1 MTNDTKVAVKHD
13 FSYDPFD
20 ARVMADPLPYYRTLR
35 DEYPVYYVPQWDM
48 FAFSRFDDIWR
59 VLEVNDGTFVAS
71 EGTLP
76 PASVL
81 AHHNSGPIA
90 DPPLHPL
97 PFHAVFD
104 ADLYGA
110 IRRAHSQPL
119 RPKSVTSLETR
130 IRALANERLD
140 LLLSRGSFDLTQ
152 DYGGVVAA
160 SMVCDLL
167 GISTDLASQVL
178 AAVNAGSLAAPGEG
192 VDTAGARPNY
202 LEFLVPVVERR
213 RAEKGGELPVVD
225 GLLAYQLPDGSA
237 LNDVEVATQMLCIF
251 IGGTETVP
259 KIVAHGLWELS
270 QRPEQMAA
278 VRADPAAT
286 VPIAREEMLRYCAPA
301 QWFART
307 ARKPFTIHGETIE
320 PGQRVI
326 TLLASANR
334 DEREYPEPDEFIW
347 DRPIKRSLVFGRGQ
361 HFCIGYHLARLE
373 VAVLVQEWLRR
384 VPDFAIRGEDATR
397 LPSSFQWGWNNIPVE
412 V

>member
-1 MTNDTKVAVKHD
+1 MN
-13 FSYDPFD
+13 FRYDPFD
-20 ARVMADPLPYYRTLR
+20 AQVMADPLPYYRILR
-35 DEYPVYYVPQWDM
+35 DEYPAYYMPQWDTY
-48 FAFSRFDDIWR
+48 ALSRFEDIWR

-81 AHHNSGPIA
+81 AQHNTGPVD

-104 ADLYGA
+104 TDLYGE

-119 RPKSVTSLETR
+119 RPVSVAGLEAR
-130 IRALANERLD
+130 IRELANERLD
-140 LLLSRGSFDLTQ
+140 ELLPQGSFDLTQ
-152 DYGGVVAA
+152 DYGGIVAA
-160 SMVCDLL
+160 SMVCGLL
-167 GISTDLASQVL
+167 GLPTDLAPQVL
-178 AAVNAGSLAAPGEG
+178 AAVNAGSLAEPGEG
-192 VDTAGARPNY
+192 VDSSQARPNY
-202 LEFLVPVVERR
+202 LQYLTPVVQRR
-213 RAEKGGELPVVD
+213 RAGSSEDVLPVVD
-225 GLLAYQLPDGSA
+225 GLLEYRLPDGSA

-259 KIVAHGLWELS
+259 KIVAHGLWELM
-270 QRPEQMAA
+270 QRPDQLEA
-278 VRADPAAT
+278 VRADPET
-286 VPIAREEMLRYCAPA
+286 NVPIAREEMIRYCAPA

-307 ARKPFTIHGETIE
+307 ARKPFTIHDQTIE

-347 DRPIKRSLVFGRGQ
+347 NRPIRRSLAFGRGQ
-361 HFCIGYHLARLE
+361 HFCVGYHLARLE
-373 VAVLVQEWLRR
+373 VAVLLQEWLRR
-384 VPDFAIRGEDATR
+384 VPDFEIRGEQATR
-397 LPSSFQWGWNNIPVE
+397 LPSSFQWGWNKIPVE

>member
-1 MTNDTKVAVKHD
+1 
-13 FSYDPFD
+13 
-20 ARVMADPLPYYRTLR
+20 
-35 DEYPVYYVPQWDM
+35 M

-152 DYGGVVAA
+152 DYGGIVAA

>member
-1 MTNDTKVAVKHD
+1 MS

-20 ARVMADPLPYYRTLR
+20 AQVMADPLPYYRTLR
-35 DEYPVYYVPQWDM
+35 DEHPVYYMPQWDTY
-48 FAFSRFDDIWR
+48 ALSRFDDIWR

-76 PASVL
+76 AASVL
-81 AHHNSGPIA
+81 AQHNSGPVP

-104 ADLYGA
+104 ADLYGE

-119 RPKSVTSLETR
+119 RPKSVGSLESR

-140 LLLSRGSFDLTQ
+140 ELIPRGSFDLTQ
-152 DYGGVVAA
+152 DYGGIVVA
-160 SMVCDLL
+160 SIVCELL
-167 GISTDLASQVL
+167 GIATDLAPQVL
-178 AAVNAGSLAAPGEG
+178 AAVNAGSLAEPGEG
-192 VDTAGARPNY
+192 VDTAEARPNY
-202 LEFLVPVVERR
+202 LGFLVPVVERR
-213 RAEKGGELPVVD
+213 RAAKDGALPVID
-225 GLLAYQLPDGSA
+225 GLLAYRLPDGSA
-237 LNDVEVATQMLCIF
+237 LDDTEVATQMLCIF

-270 QRPEQMAA
+270 RRPEQLAA
-278 VRADPAAT
+278 VRADPAAN
-286 VPIAREEMLRYCAPA
+286 VPVAREEMIRYCAPA

-307 ARKPFTIHGETIE
+307 ARKPFTLHGHTIE
-320 PGQRVI
+320 PGQRII

-334 DEREYPEPDEFIW
+334 DEREYPDPDQFIW
-347 DRPIKRSLVFGRGQ
+347 NRPIKRSLAFGRGQ

-373 VAVLVQEWLRR
+373 VAVLIQEWLRR
-384 VPDFAIRGEDATR
+384 VPEFGVRARDATR

>member
-1 MTNDTKVAVKHD
+1 MNFTD
-13 FSYDPFD
+13 FTYDPFD
-20 ARVMADPLPYYRTLR
+20 AAVMANPLPYYRILR
-35 DEYPVYYVPQWDM
+35 DEYPVYYMPQWDT
-48 FAFSRFDDIWR
+48 FALSRFDDIWR

-76 PASVL
+76 AAAVL
-81 AHHNSGPIA
+81 AEHNTGPVD

-104 ADLYGA
+104 TDLYGE

-119 RPKSVTSLETR
+119 RPRSVAGLEAR

-140 LLLSRGSFDLTQ
+140 LLLPRGSFDLTQ
-152 DYGGVVAA
+152 EYGGIVAA
-160 SMVCDLL
+160 SMVCGLL
-167 GISTDLASQVL
+167 GLPDELAPQVL
-178 AAVNAGSLAAPGEG
+178 AAVNAGSLAEPGVG
-192 VDTAGARPNY
+192 VDTAEARPNY
-202 LEFLVPVVERR
+202 LGFLTPVVERR
-213 RAEKGGELPVVD
+213 RAEQSGDALPVVD
-225 GLLAYQLPDGSA
+225 GLLGYQLPDGSA
-237 LNDVEVATQMLCIF
+237 LSDVEAATQMLCIF

-270 QRPEQMAA
+270 KRPDQLAA
-278 VRADPAAT
+278 VRADPAT
-286 VPIAREEMLRYCAPA
+286 NVPLAREEMIRYCAPA

-307 ARKPFTIHGETIE
+307 TRKPYTIHDQTIR
-320 PGQRVI
+320 PGQRII

-334 DEREYPEPDEFIW
+334 DEREYPEPDEFVW
-347 DRPIKRSLVFGRGQ
+347 NRPIKRSLAFGRGQ

-373 VAVLVQEWLRR
+373 IDVLLTEWLRR
-384 VPDFAIRGEDATR
+384 VPDYAIQSDAATR

>member
-1 MTNDTKVAVKHD
+1 VTVTPVPPD
-13 FSYDPFD
+13 FRYDPFD
-20 ARVMADPLPYYRTLR
+20 AEVMANPLPYYKILR
-35 DEYPVYYVPQWDM
+35 DEHPAYYMPQWDT
-48 FAFSRFDDIWR
+48 FALSRFEDIWT

-76 PASVL
+76 PAAVL
-81 AHHNSGPIA
+81 AEHNDGPVG

-104 ADLYGA
+104 AQLYGE

-119 RPKSVTSLETR
+119 RPKSVTGLEER

-140 LLLSRGSFDLTQ
+140 LLLPRGSFDLTQ
-152 DYGGVVAA
+152 DYGGIVVA
-160 SMVCDLL
+160 SVVCELL
-167 GISTDLASQVL
+167 GIPTDLAPGVL
-178 AAVNAGSLAAPGEG
+178 AAVNAGSLAQPGEG
-192 VDTAGARPNY
+192 VDTSVARPNY
-202 LEFLVPVVERR
+202 FEYLVPAVERR
-213 RAEKGGELPVVD
+213 RADSSGAPLGVVD
-225 GLLAYQLPDGSA
+225 GLLSYRLPDGSP
-237 LNDVEVATQMLCIF
+237 LDDVEVATQMLCIF

-270 QRPEQMAA
+270 RRPDQMAA
-278 VRADPAAT
+278 VRADLAAN
-286 VPIAREEMLRYCAPA
+286 VRVAREEMVRFCAPA

-307 ARKPFTIHGETIE
+307 ARKPFAIHGQRIR

-347 DRPIKRSLVFGRGQ
+347 NRPVARSLAFGRGQ

-373 VAVLVQEWLRR
+373 VAVLAEEWLRR
-384 VPDFAIRGEDATR
+384 VDDFAIRADDATR
-397 LPSSFQWGWNNIPVE
+397 LPSSFQWGFNNIPVE

>member
-1 MTNDTKVAVKHD
+1 MNLRDEMN
-13 FSYDPFD
+13 FRYDPFN
-20 ARVMADPLPYYRTLR
+20 AAVMANPLPYYRILR
-35 DEYPVYYVPQWDM
+35 DEHPVYYMPQWDTY
-48 FAFSRFDDIWR
+48 ALSRFEDIWQ

-76 PASVL
+76 AASVL
-81 AHHNSGPIA
+81 AQHNTGPVA

-104 ADLYGA
+104 TDLYSD

-119 RPKSVTSLETR
+119 RPKSVTGLEAR
-130 IRALANERLD
+130 IRELANERLD
-140 LLLSRGSFDLTQ
+140 LLLPRGSFDLTQ
-152 DYGGVVAA
+152 EYGGVVAA
-160 SMVCDLL
+160 SMVCELL
-167 GISTDLASQVL
+167 GIPTDRAPQVL
-178 AAVNAGSLAAPGEG
+178 AAVNAGSLTEPGEG
-192 VDTAGARPNY
+192 VDSAGARPNY
-202 LEFLVPVVERR
+202 LEYLIPVVAGR
-213 RAEKGGELPVVD
+213 RAAPSAGALPVVD
-225 GLLAYQLPDGSA
+225 GLLGYHLPDGSA

-270 QRPEQMAA
+270 QRPDQLAA
-278 VRADPAAT
+278 VRADPAAN

-307 ARKPFTIHGETIE
+307 ARKPFSIHGQTIE

-326 TLLASANR
+326 TILASANR
-334 DEREYPEPDEFIW
+334 DEREYPNPDEFLW
-347 DRPIKRSLVFGRGQ
+347 DRPIRRSLAFGRGQ

-373 VAVLVQEWLRR
+373 VAVLIQEWLRR
-384 VPDFAIRGEDATR
+384 VPDYAIRGDAATR

>member
-1 MTNDTKVAVKHD
+1 MSQRAPANFA
-13 FSYDPFD
+13 YDPFD
-20 ARVMADPLPYYRTLR
+20 AEVMANPLPHYRILR
-35 DEYPVYYVPQWDM
+35 DYHPVYYMPQWDTY
-48 FAFSRFDDIWR
+48 ALSRFEDIWR

-76 PASVL
+76 AASVL
-81 AHHNSGPIA
+81 AEHNSGPVE

-104 ADLYGA
+104 ADLYGE

-119 RPKSVTSLETR
+119 RPRPVAGLEDR

-140 LLLSRGSFDLTQ
+140 VLLPQGSFDLTQ
-152 DYGGVVAA
+152 DYGGIVVA
-160 SMVCDLL
+160 SIVCQLL
-167 GISTDLASQVL
+167 GIPTDLAPQVL
-178 AAVNAGSLAAPGEG
+178 AAVNAGSLAEPGVG
-192 VDTAGARPNY
+192 VDTAEARPNY
-202 LEFLVPVVERR
+202 FEYLVPAVRRR
-213 RAEKGGELPVVD
+213 RADPSGAPLAVVD
-225 GLLAYQLPDGSA
+225 GLLGYRLPDGSG
-237 LNDVEVATQMLCIF
+237 LDDVEVATQMLCIF

-270 QRPEQMAA
+270 RRPDQLAA
-278 VRADPAAT
+278 VRADPERN
-286 VPIAREEMLRYCAPA
+286 VPIAREEMIRFCAPA

-307 ARKPFTIHGETIE
+307 ARKPFSIHGQTIE

-334 DEREYPEPDEFIW
+334 DEREYPEPDDFVW
-347 DRPIKRSLVFGRGQ
+347 DRPIKRSLAFGRGQ

-373 VAVLVQEWLRR
+373 VAVLLQEWLRR
-384 VPDFAIRGEDATR
+384 VPDYAINGEAATR
-397 LPSSFQWGWNNIPVE
+397 LPSSFQWGYNTIPVE

>member
-1 MTNDTKVAVKHD
+1 MTRS

-20 ARVMADPLPYYRTLR
+20 AKVMADPLPYYRILR
-35 DEYPVYYVPQWDM
+35 DEHPVYYLPQWDT
-48 FAFSRFDDIWR
+48 FALSRFDDIWQ

-81 AHHNSGPIA
+81 AQHNTGPVA

-104 ADLYGA
+104 TDLYGE

-119 RPKSVTSLETR
+119 RPRSVTALQAR
-130 IRALANERLD
+130 IRELANERLD
-140 LLLSRGSFDLTQ
+140 LLLGQGSFDLTQ
-152 DYGGVVAA
+152 DYGGIVAA

-167 GISTDLASQVL
+167 GISTDLAAQVL
-178 AAVNAGSLAAPGEG
+178 AAVNAGSLAEPGEG
-192 VDTAGARPNY
+192 VDTAEARPNY
-202 LEFLVPVVERR
+202 LQFLVPVVQRQ
-213 RAEKGGELPVVD
+213 RAGGAGALPVVD
-225 GLLAYQLPDGSA
+225 GLLGYRLPDGSA

-270 QRPEQMAA
+270 RRPAQMKA
-278 VRADPAAT
+278 VRADPAAS
-286 VPIAREEMLRYCAPA
+286 VPIAREEMIRYCAPA

-307 ARKPFTIHGETIE
+307 ARKPFTLHGQTIN

-347 DRPIKRSLVFGRGQ
+347 DRPIKRSLAFGRGQ

-373 VAVLVQEWLRR
+373 VAVLVEEWLRR
-384 VPDFAIRGEDATR
+384 VPEFSIDGDRATR
-397 LPSSFQWGWNNIPVE
+397 LPSSFQWGWNKIPVE